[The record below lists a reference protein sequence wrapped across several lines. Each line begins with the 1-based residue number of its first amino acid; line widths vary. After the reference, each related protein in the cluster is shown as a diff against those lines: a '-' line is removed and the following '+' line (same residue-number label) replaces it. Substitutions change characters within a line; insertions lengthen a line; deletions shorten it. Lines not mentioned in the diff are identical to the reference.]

1 MWRIKS
7 VDVKGL
13 LGKFDI
19 HWDLDPCVNILGGS
33 NGSGKS
39 TLLKAIYM
47 QFVPKNKSD
56 RVPVH
61 SEAVFD
67 LIHSELNNG
76 FQMNLEKSIKISEKQ
91 SEEDGKKVISE
102 EEVVLRFTSQL
113 PEDFSYRGEKGPI
126 VLYINSMEAN
136 MQTVNMFLSK
146 SLMKERPSVCMLDLL
161 IERRLNQRNA
171 IFSDMMSKAIDS
183 ADEEKMKR
191 IQDLF
196 GRFSKVL
203 KVFMPDYSIKN
214 ISNLLF
220 TRDGF
225 QEPII
230 PYFRLS
236 GGEKQLIYLL
246 LTVAN
251 SMEHPAIVLL
261 DEADM
266 GMHVDWKRMLLKQ
279 MLEINPNMQIIATT
293 HSPSLIDGWRDKVK
307 EIGQLRINI

>member
-13 LGKFDI
+13 LRNFDI
-19 HWDLDPCVNILGGS
+19 HWDLDPYVNILGGS

-47 QFVPKNKSD
+47 QFVPKDRSD
-56 RVPVH
+56 NAAVH
-61 SEAVFD
+61 SEAVFG

-76 FQMNLEKSIKISEKQ
+76 FQMNVEKSISVSEKQ
-91 SEEDGKKVISE
+91 SPDDDKKIVSE
-102 EEVVLRFTSQL
+102 EEIRLRFTSYV
-113 PEDFSYRGEKGPI
+113 PEELSSAGEKGAI
-126 VLYINSMEAN
+126 VLYVNSMEAN
-136 MQTVNMFLSK
+136 MQTANMFLSK
-146 SLMKERPSVCMLDLL
+146 SMMKERPSVCMLDLM

-183 ADEEKMKR
+183 ADGEETKR

-196 GRFSKVL
+196 SRFSKAL

-214 ISNLLF
+214 MSNLIF
-220 TRDGF
+220 TREGF
-225 QEPII
+225 SEEFI

-246 LTVAN
+246 LTIAN
-251 SMEHPAIVLL
+251 TMEQPTIALL
-261 DEADM
+261 DEVDM
-266 GMHVDWKRMLLKQ
+266 GMHVDWKRMLIKQ
-279 MLEINPNMQIIATT
+279 MLEVNPNMQIIAST
-293 HSPSLIDGWRDKVK
+293 HSPALIDGWRDNVK
-307 EIGQLRINI
+307 EIGQLRVNV